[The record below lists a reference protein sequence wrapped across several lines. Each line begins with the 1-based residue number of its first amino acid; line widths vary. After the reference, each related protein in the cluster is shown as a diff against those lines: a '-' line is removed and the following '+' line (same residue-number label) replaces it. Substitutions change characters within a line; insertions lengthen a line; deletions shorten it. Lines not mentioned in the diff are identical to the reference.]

1 MTQQN
6 VSNEQQFTFN
16 TGDLAWMVSGKGLV
30 SGIVTS
36 ADKLYWSVLW
46 SSSFFGSD
54 ESHHMPQSVAYRYT
68 YHNAVDVIQRL
79 KLTRNAS
86 YP

>member
-6 VSNEQQFTFN
+6 IPNQQQVTFK
-16 TGDLAWMVSGKGLV
+16 TGDLVWMTSGKGLV
-30 SGIVTS
+30 PGIVTS

-46 SSSFFGSD
+46 SSSSGNSA
-54 ESHHMPQSVAYRYT
+54 ESYHMPQSIAYRYT
-68 YHNAVDVIQRL
+68 YVSAKQLSERL
-79 KLTRNAS
+79 KLTRNSS